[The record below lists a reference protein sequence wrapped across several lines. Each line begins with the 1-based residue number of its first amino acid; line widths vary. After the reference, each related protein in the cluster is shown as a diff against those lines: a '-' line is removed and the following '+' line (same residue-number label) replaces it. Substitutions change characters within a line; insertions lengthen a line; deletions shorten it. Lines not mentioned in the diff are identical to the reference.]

1 MLSYLYWAFGVR
13 EKQINSLTHNSMAK
27 LPENKFI
34 NLARDIKLPY
44 DDKEPHKDIYEF
56 KSFER
61 SLKQKKQQ
69 KDYSKWYD
77 YYNH

>member
-1 MLSYLYWAFGVR
+1 MLSYLYWAIGIR

-44 DDKEPHKDIYEF
+44 EDKEPHKNIKDY
-56 KSFER
+56 R
-61 SLKQKKQQ
+61 SQKQIQQQ